1 MYVWSPRRI
10 SPDSRIADASDIAS
24 GYILV
29 CTLQLQEAKCIEMY
43 VALDVNLHAWIASS
57 IEAGVRVAGRD
68 KSVERLAESL
78 TYVDR
83 VLNPMWQLG
92 VGS

>member
-1 MYVWSPRRI
+1 
-10 SPDSRIADASDIAS
+10 
-24 GYILV
+24 
-29 CTLQLQEAKCIEMY
+29 MY